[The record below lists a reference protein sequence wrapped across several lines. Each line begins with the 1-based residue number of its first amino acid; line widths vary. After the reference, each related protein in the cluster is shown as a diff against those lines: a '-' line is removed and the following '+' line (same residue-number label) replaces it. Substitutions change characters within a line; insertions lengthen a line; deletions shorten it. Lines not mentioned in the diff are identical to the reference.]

1 MNISKTRKHIL
12 ELNEERNELVKTLL
26 RPGKMV
32 QGSLYQI
39 ARVCGNP
46 NCKCARGEKHV
57 SGYLSTREKGRTKLT
72 YVGPAI
78 PMQLEERAQRY
89 QRRRKRLARI
99 REIDREISRLLNML
113 RDAAVVSFTRRRR
126 TKR

>member
-46 NCKCARGEKHV
+46 NCKCARGQKHV
-57 SGYLSTREKGRTKLT
+57 SWYLSTREKGRTKLT
-72 YVGPAI
+72 YVGPVI